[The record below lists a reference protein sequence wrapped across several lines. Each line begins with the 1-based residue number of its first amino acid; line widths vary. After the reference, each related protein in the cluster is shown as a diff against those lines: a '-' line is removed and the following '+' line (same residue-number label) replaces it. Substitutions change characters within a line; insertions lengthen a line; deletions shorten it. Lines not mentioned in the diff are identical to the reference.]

1 MSGIAFLSACA
12 GSPPVGEPLN
22 DIAHDYVRL
31 ALEIDAHEP
40 GYVDAYF
47 GPDSWREEARRLPRD
62 QKTLKVEADRLKSE
76 LARFHSDDPE
86 TAQRAKVLLADVS
99 SARFRLD
106 MIGGARAPFVEE
118 AEKLFALKP
127 QLKPLKYYD
136 EALKRIAALAPGDG
150 PLADRVEEFRRRY
163 SIPEDRVTAV
173 MDAAIAECRKRT
185 LAHIPLPEGEN
196 FKMELVKN
204 KPWGAYNYYKG
215 QNQSLIQ
222 INTDLPVQIGNAL
235 ILGCHEGYPGHHVQG
250 IFNEKAYRERGWP
263 EFSIAP
269 LYSPAAPLNEGGA
282 DFGVELAFP
291 GADRLKFEQD
301 VLYPLAGLDPKT
313 APAYDAMRSAQDD
326 LEGAQ
331 LTIAQMFL
339 DGQIN
344 RSEAISL
351 NEKYRLVARDVAE
364 QALTF
369 VDSYRS
375 YVINY
380 QSGEDVVRAYVDRA
394 GADPDARWAAYL
406 RIISQPTLASDL
418 VPPASQPRHSGAQVK

>member
-1 MSGIAFLSACA
+1 
-12 GSPPVGEPLN
+12 
-22 DIAHDYVRL
+22 
-31 ALEIDAHEP
+31 
-40 GYVDAYF
+40 
-47 GPDSWREEARRLPRD
+47 
-62 QKTLKVEADRLKSE
+62 
-76 LARFHSDDPE
+76 
-86 TAQRAKVLLADVS
+86 
-99 SARFRLD
+99 
-106 MIGGARAPFVEE
+106 VEE
-118 AEKLFALKP
+118 AERLFALKP
-127 QLKPLKYYD
+127 QLKSLKYYD

-163 SIPEDRVTAV
+163 SIPEDRLEAV
-173 MDAAIAECRKRT
+173 MNVAIAECRKRT
-185 LAHIPLPEGEN
+185 IAHIALPPDEN
-196 FKMELVKN
+196 FSMELVKN

-215 QNQSLIQ
+215 ENHSLIQ

-250 IFNEKAYRERGWP
+250 IFNEKAYRNRGWP

-291 GADRLKFEQD
+291 GAERLKFEAD
-301 VLYPLAGLDPKT
+301 VLYPLAGLDPET
-313 APAYDAMRSAQDD
+313 AKAYDAMRDAQND

-344 RSEAISL
+344 RSEAIAL

-369 VDSYRS
+369 VDQYRS

-380 QSGEDVVRAYVDRA
+380 QSGEDVVRGYVDRA
-394 GADPDARWAAYL
+394 GSNTDARWAAYL

-418 VPPASQPRHSGAQVK
+418 DQSASAPATAK

>member
-1 MSGIAFLSACA
+1 MSGLALVLSACA
-12 GSPPVGEPLN
+12 GTPPVGEPLN
-22 DIAHDYVRL
+22 NIARDYVRL

-40 GYVDAYF
+40 GYVDAYY

-62 QKTLKVEADRLKSE
+62 QKALKLEADRLKSE
-76 LARFHSDDPE
+76 LAHFHSDDAE

-118 AEKLFALKP
+118 AERLFALKP
-127 QLKPLKYYD
+127 QLKPLKYYE
-136 EALKRIAALAPGDG
+136 EALKRIDALAPGDG

-163 SIPEDRVTAV
+163 SIPEDRLSAV
-173 MDAAIAECRKRT
+173 MVAAIAECRKRT
-185 LAHIPLPEGEN
+185 QAHIALPPGEN
-196 FKMELVKN
+196 FSMELVKN
-204 KPWGAYNYYKG
+204 KPWGAYNYYRG

-291 GADRLKFEQD
+291 GGERLKFEAD
-301 VLYPLAGLDPKT
+301 VLYPLAGLDPET
-313 APAYDAMRSAQDD
+313 AKAYDAMREAQND

-344 RSEAISL
+344 RSEAIAL

-369 VDSYRS
+369 VDQYRS

-380 QSGEDVVRAYVDRA
+380 QSGEDIVRGYVDRA
-394 GADPDARWAAYL
+394 GPNADARWAAYL

-418 VPPASQPRHSGAQVK
+418 VAPAQTTTAK